1 MLFGAEHCITVGRR
15 LGYAIL
21 TISGMLGGFIMTAK
35 QISAYLIIVLAI
47 IAAVVATGL
56 IAGYVMQ
63 AWIVAYWIVLTMKN
77 VVDYIEKQ
85 KQ

>member
-1 MLFGAEHCITVGRR
+1 
-15 LGYAIL
+15 
-21 TISGMLGGFIMTAK
+21 MTAK

-85 KQ
+85 KQWQ